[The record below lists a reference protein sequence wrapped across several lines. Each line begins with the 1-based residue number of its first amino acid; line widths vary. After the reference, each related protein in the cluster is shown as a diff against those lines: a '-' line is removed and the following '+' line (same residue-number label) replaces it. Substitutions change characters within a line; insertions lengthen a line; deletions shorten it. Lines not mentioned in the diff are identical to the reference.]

1 MSIFRTMARP
11 AEARDNGFTRWLD
24 LGANRVAAG
33 VSVTQDT
40 AMLLPVVYR
49 CVSLNSETIGALPV
63 DALVKRG
70 PNAVEID
77 KPAWVTEPNPFDTWQ
92 DFITQVQMS
101 LEQDGNAFLMKASTP
116 SGALAALFVLAPQM
130 VDVRWTNLSTGQQTK
145 VYKVKQEGGSER
157 TLGANEVLHIR
168 GLTKPGEARGLSPLY
183 LLREAIG
190 VGLAAQ
196 EFGGRWFGDGAN
208 LSGVIELPGNMRP
221 EDAERLQ
228 ESFRR
233 KHGGLRKSHAIGIL
247 TGGAKFSPMSVNA
260 EESQF
265 LHTGTVKAAE
275 ISLGFGIP
283 PNYSTFTEGTTGY
296 VTGVIAGKM
305 MWLQLGLLTRI
316 TRLETALS
324 SLMPMGYLKF
334 NMRGFLRGSP
344 EEETAYLS
352 AQAEHGVISPNE
364 WRALMDV
371 NPREGGDVYYMPLN
385 FGAVGGKDMPEEE
398 EPEPV
403 PPALEPEV
411 AEPPDD
417 ESEPEE
423 EPS

>member
-1 MSIFRTMARP
+1 M
-11 AEARDNGFTRWLD
+11 
-24 LGANRVAAG
+24 
-33 VSVTQDT
+33 
-40 AMLLPVVYR
+40 
-49 CVSLNSETIGALPV
+49 
-63 DALVKRG
+63 
-70 PNAVEID
+70 
-77 KPAWVTEPNPFDTWQ
+77 
-92 DFITQVQMS
+92 
-101 LEQDGNAFLMKASTP
+101 
-116 SGALAALFVLAPQM
+116 
-130 VDVRWTNLSTGQQTK
+130 
-145 VYKVKQEGGSER
+145 
-157 TLGANEVLHIR
+157 LHIR

-208 LSGVIELPGNMRP
+208 FCGVIELPGTMRP

-228 ESFRR
+228 EYFRR

-324 SLMPMGYLKF
+324 SLMPVGYLKF

-411 AEPPDD
+411 AEPPDEETAPDD
-417 ESEPEE
+417 EA
-423 EPS
+423 